1 VYDSIINKTPLTYRT
16 NRIIGGSAPSIY
28 LDKLEAGSGD
38 TPPIAPDKLD
48 SFLRSHLID
57 PAVLR
62 ANDFERFMRDRQ
74 QRLLALIENATGQAV
89 HRGEE
94 REEGEDA
101 EDDEDAA
108 EAHLTIA
115 AE

>member
-1 VYDSIINKTPLTYRT
+1 
-16 NRIIGGSAPSIY
+16 
-28 LDKLEAGSGD
+28 
-38 TPPIAPDKLD
+38 
-48 SFLRSHLID
+48 
-57 PAVLR
+57 
-62 ANDFERFMRDRQ
+62 MRDRQ